1 MYPFAII
8 GIVMVFLF
16 TFLPSSLKE
25 DMAESKSKY
34 TALNYLIYR
43 DSVHKFLFNEDEN
56 YTGSVKDS
64 DIVLPTGF
72 IKKNWSAFVKDDIC
86 FVYGNATDSEK
97 IAVNKMS
104 KGSHSIGEKRN
115 GFFYPNHIS
124 KNYPLPNFIPED
136 ALVSIMEVNS

>member
-25 DMAESKSKY
+25 DMAESKSKN

-43 DSVHKFLFNEDEN
+43 NSVHKFLFNEDD
-56 YTGSVKDS
+56 TFIGSVNDS

-72 IKKNWSAFVKDDIC
+72 IKKKWSAFVQNDIC
-86 FVYGNATDSEK
+86 YVYGSATDSEK

-124 KNYPLPNFIPED
+124 KNYPLPSFIPD
-136 ALVSIMEVNS
+136 DDIVSIMEVNS